1 MSGATR
7 RWPSARSRAS
17 VAPMFR
23 RTLLAL
29 PLATVL
35 AAAAAA
41 AAPQAAD
48 PALLREG
55 LDALSARLWEVA
67 AARFEAALATPGLD
81 PASRQDLLLRLA
93 ETHVR
98 SSEAEAALKVLA
110 DPALAGQPELPFW
123 QAQALAAAGQFKDA
137 LDLLDDKTTA
147 AGAPHYRE
155 ALFTR
160 AALQQAL
167 GNPPGALD
175 ALTLLIKDPDP
186 ATALRARL
194 DAATLLLEQ
203 GKAEEA
209 LTATPPP
216 NARMTPLQSARADLL
231 RARAQLEKGEHQ
243 AAEGIFSA
251 LLQKDDPGFKAY
263 QHEVAVG
270 LARAQLATGNREAA
284 TDGLL
289 AFIEQQRTSPR
300 IGQAFPVLLDC
311 LPDQPAV
318 DDVILHRLREWAPP
332 PPVKSMI
339 GIASGEGAAAVWP
352 SDESPPDEL
361 GTQALYHL
369 ALGLRREGSA
379 ESKFRARHALNR
391 LRLEYPSH
399 PLAERAL
406 LEASRWDLADGRKE
420 QAEAALGALDL
431 SSHPPSLRAEA
442 SLSAASAA
450 FAAGDFALAAGELEK
465 ASALLDGDAR
475 RDASL
480 NHAVTRLAM
489 ADLPGFQALAA
500 AGAKDASLTI
510 DLSLERALF
519 LTARRDPGAL
529 TALDRFILDHPT
541 HPRLPEARLAA
552 AHAAL
557 EAVPPDAAFAKAQ
570 LDSLSEAQTIALPP
584 APLALARIRL
594 ASHDKRHA
602 DAAALAAGFVESH
615 PDDPRV
621 REIRF
626 ELGRAHFENGDYNK
640 ARLEL
645 EKLATEFP
653 DDPFAPPAL
662 LLAARAAV
670 LVATPE
676 AKVESLALFDKLIAG
691 KGPLADV
698 ARLEKARVLGYAE
711 AAKELLPWFQ
721 SMKKDHPLRLIAGLH
736 LCDAL
741 YNSAGSDTA
750 PLEQALAIYEDL
762 LDGLPADSARRFEIE
777 YSRGRVLE
785 QLPDPKAPSEKREK
799 AALDVYFSVLQAA
812 ARQAPADWQWV
823 DKCGVRARSLL
834 ENSLRWDAA
843 IAIAEQHAKLASPGA
858 KEAAERA
865 GTLKLEHFHWKE

>member
-1 MSGATR
+1 ML
-7 RWPSARSRAS
+7 
-17 VAPMFR
+17 R

-29 PLATVL
+29 PLATIL
-35 AAAAAA
+35 AAG
-41 AAPQAAD
+41 AAPRSAD
-48 PALLREG
+48 PALVRDG

-67 AARFEAALATPGLD
+67 AARFETALATPGLD
-81 PASRQDLLLRLA
+81 PGSRQDLLLRLA
-93 ETHVR
+93 ETR
-98 SSEAEAALKVLA
+98 IRGNEAEAALKVLA
-110 DPALAGQPELPFW
+110 DPALADRPELSFW
-123 QAQALAAAGQFKDA
+123 KAQALAAAGRFKDA
-137 LDLLDDKTTA
+137 LDLLDAKATA

-175 ALTLLIKDPDP
+175 ALNLLIKDRDP
-186 ATALRARL
+186 ATALQARL
-194 DAATLLLEQ
+194 DAATLLLGQ

-251 LLQKDDPGFKAY
+251 LLANDDPAFKAY

-270 LARAQLATGNREAA
+270 LARARLAAGNREAA

-311 LPDQPAV
+311 LPDQAAA
-318 DDVILHRLREWAPP
+318 DDVILTRLREWSPP
-332 PPVKSMI
+332 PPLKSMI
-339 GIASGEGAAAVWP
+339 GIAGGEGAASVWP

-361 GTQALYHL
+361 GTQALFHL
-369 ALGLRREGSA
+369 ALALRREGSA
-379 ESKFRARHALNR
+379 ESKVRARQALNR
-391 LRLEYPSH
+391 LRLEYPTH

-431 SSHPPSLRAEA
+431 GSHPPPLRAEA
-442 SLSAASAA
+442 ALSAASAA
-450 FAAGDFALAAGELEK
+450 FTAGDFALAAGELEK
-465 ASALLDGDAR
+465 ASALLEGDAR
-475 RDASL
+475 RDISL
-480 NHAVTRLAM
+480 NHAITRLAM
-489 ADLPGFQALAA
+489 ADLPGFQALAD
-500 AGAKDASLTI
+500 AGSADAGLAI
-510 DLSLERALF
+510 DLALERALF

-529 TALDRFILDHPT
+529 AALDRFILDHPS
-541 HPRLPEARLAA
+541 HPRLAEARLAA

-557 EAVPPDAAFAKAQ
+557 EAIPPDAAFAKAQ
-570 LDSLSEAQTIALPP
+570 LDNLSETQTAELPP
-584 APLALARIRL
+584 ATLALARIRL
-594 ASHDKRHA
+594 AGLEDRHA
-602 DAAALAAGFVESH
+602 DAADLAASFVESH
-615 PDDPRV
+615 PADPRL
-621 REIRF
+621 RELRF
-626 ELGRAHFENGDYNK
+626 ELGRAHFENGDHNK

-670 LVATPE
+670 LVGTPE

-711 AAKELLPWFQ
+711 AARDLLPWFR
-721 SMKKDHPLRLIAGLH
+721 SLKKDHPLRLIAGLH

-741 YNSAGSDTA
+741 YNSAGSDIA

-762 LDGLPADSARRFEIE
+762 LDGLPADSPRRYEIE

-785 QLPDPKAPSEKREK
+785 QLPDPKDPTAKREQD
-799 AALDVYFSVLQAA
+799 ALDVYFSVLQAA

-834 ENSLRWDAA
+834 ENSLRWEAA
-843 IAIAEQHAKLASPGA
+843 IAIAKQHAKLGSPGA
-858 KEAAERA
+858 KEADGRAE
-865 GTLKLEHFHWKE
+865 TLKLEHFHWGD